1 MSQLS
6 AKITADVS
14 GYRKSIQDAKN
25 VLKGFTKAESET
37 AETLKKVYDVTND
50 QVNAYKKVAD
60 SMLKATDGTKTIKQ
74 ASNQLKNDI
83 EKLKIQWANLSET
96 ARNSKFGQSMAN
108 SIRTAEAQLK
118 SMQST
123 MPAATKSWTEIGS
136 KLNIAGVNVGD
147 LVGKIKTLNPAM
159 VGVAGAAKIMT
170 DAFMSSETAMDG
182 VRRTMSGLQN
192 TYDTFIRQVRDGSL
206 DISNIFESFRLG
218 KEKYDAEDA
227 LGSLIANNKAVYEEI
242 KATVAEARETV
253 AEGGKVNTDDIRES
267 VTKMYADIKAA
278 TEETIETSIKSMAG
292 GDSNKESLIRRMIF
306 SDDPNA
312 ELAKMQSEMKAVDK
326 LMQDWASRHSQYVQS
341 MTPGMPGFVK
351 WDSNANLKT
360 YKEME
365 QRLKAIRSV
374 INDETAIQTDIIE
387 KQSQLNALKRDEK
400 AQMTIIANLDRR
412 SLSNAN
418 KEIKNQEKTK
428 KAKSV
433 ELDEKWLNDDV
444 YEELPAYIAK
454 QNEEF
459 SKLTRTYTF
468 GVDEIISANLAA
480 HASTVEFLS
489 TWDKGKLADGM
500 LNSIGSINSSLSS
513 VYDTMKGIGDLDNP
527 FKVFDA
533 LINTATNVKNVVDT
547 MQSLGT
553 MMRTIG
559 AINKAETANAIAM
572 DQAKIASNQAETAS
586 SVGAASAETMA
597 AHASIPFA
605 GIAIATAAIGAMIAV
620 LASTKNKVP
629 KFANGGI
636 ISGPTLGLMGE
647 YSGAANNPEVV
658 APLDKLR
665 NLIGDNGTSNAN
677 VRFEIEGRT
686 LVGILG
692 KENRLNSR
700 R

>member
-6 AKITADVS
+6 AKITADIS

-50 QVNAYKKVAD
+50 QVNAYKKVTD

-83 EKLKIQWANLSET
+83 EKLKIQWANLSEA

-123 MPAATKSWTEIGS
+123 MGATQAVTTSASSSLSSIVS
-136 KLNIAGVNVGD
+136 I
-147 LVGKIKTLNPAM
+147 VGKFAPAIAVGTTALNTLKDVFFA
-159 VGVAGAAKIMT
+159 
-170 DAFMSSETAMDG
+170 SE
-182 VRRTMSGLQN
+182 
-192 TYDTFIRQVRDGSL
+192 
-206 DISNIFESFRLG
+206 SNIDEWGRTVEGAKGAYNVFLDALNSGSWSGFFDRIGRANKEMRDLYDLYDKAGSTDQNNKAAIALQESVVERLRLEMAQG
-218 KEKYDAEDA
+218 KDVKKQLDEADARLRKLKMEGVSARKEAGYQGVVTA
-227 LGSLIANNKAVYEEI
+227 LGSGGADESVRKKVADEFLKIGESYRAMAERYVAQMEQVVKQGRTAEVATNQYGGTKTVKIEDDVRLVDTLGEDKKQLYLAYKALVSKESNQVLTDGMNAYTQALRDEAAIDKSSRKIAN
-242 KATVAEARETV
+242 ATVK
-253 AEGGKVNTDDIRES
+253 GGNS
-267 VTKMYADIKAA
+267 A
-278 TEETIETSIKSMAG
+278 
-292 GDSNKESLIRRMIF
+292 
-306 SDDPNA
+306 
-312 ELAKMQSEMKAVDK
+312 
-326 LMQDWASRHSQYVQS
+326 
-341 MTPGMPGFVK
+341 
-351 WDSNANLKT
+351 
-360 YKEME
+360 
-365 QRLKAIRSV
+365 
-374 INDETAIQTDIIE
+374 
-387 KQSQLNALKRDEK
+387 
-400 AQMTIIANLDRR
+400 
-412 SLSNAN
+412 
-418 KEIKNQEKTK
+418 

-444 YEELPAYIAK
+444 YEELPAYISK

-489 TWDKGKLADGM
+489 TWDKGELADGM
-500 LNSIGSINSSLSS
+500 LNSLGSINSSLSS

-547 MQSLGT
+547 MQNLGT
-553 MMRTIG
+553 MMKTIG

-629 KFANGGI
+629 KFANGAVL
-636 ISGPTLGLMGE
+636 SGPTFGLMGE
-647 YSGAANNPEVV
+647 YAGAANNPEVV
-658 APLDKLR
+658 APLSKLKGMLKDESPLSGE
-665 NLIGDNGTSNAN
+665 LILRA
-677 VRFEIEGRT
+677 RGRD
-686 LVGILG
+686 LVAVLG

>member
-6 AKITADVS
+6 AKITADIS

-50 QVNAYKKVAD
+50 QVNAYKKVTD

-83 EKLKIQWANLSET
+83 EKLKIQWANLSEA

-123 MPAATKSWTEIGS
+123 MGATQAVTTSASSSLSSIVS
-136 KLNIAGVNVGD
+136 I
-147 LVGKIKTLNPAM
+147 VGKFAPAIAVGTTALNTLKDVFFA
-159 VGVAGAAKIMT
+159 
-170 DAFMSSETAMDG
+170 SE
-182 VRRTMSGLQN
+182 
-192 TYDTFIRQVRDGSL
+192 
-206 DISNIFESFRLG
+206 SNIDEWGRTVEGAKGAYNVFLDALNSGSWSGFFDRIGRANKEMRDLYDLYDKAGSTDQNNKAAIALQESVVERLRLEMAQG
-218 KEKYDAEDA
+218 KDVKKQLDEADARLRKLKMEGVSARKEAGYQGVVTA
-227 LGSLIANNKAVYEEI
+227 LGSGGADESVRKKVADEFLKIGESYRAMAERYVAQMEQVVKQGRTAEVATNQYGGTKTVKIEDDVRLVDTLGEDKKQLYLAYKALVSKESNQVLTDGMNAYTQALRDEAAIDKSSRKIAN
-242 KATVAEARETV
+242 ATVK
-253 AEGGKVNTDDIRES
+253 GGNS
-267 VTKMYADIKAA
+267 A
-278 TEETIETSIKSMAG
+278 
-292 GDSNKESLIRRMIF
+292 
-306 SDDPNA
+306 
-312 ELAKMQSEMKAVDK
+312 
-326 LMQDWASRHSQYVQS
+326 
-341 MTPGMPGFVK
+341 
-351 WDSNANLKT
+351 
-360 YKEME
+360 
-365 QRLKAIRSV
+365 
-374 INDETAIQTDIIE
+374 
-387 KQSQLNALKRDEK
+387 
-400 AQMTIIANLDRR
+400 
-412 SLSNAN
+412 
-418 KEIKNQEKTK
+418 

-489 TWDKGKLADGM
+489 TWDKGELADGM
-500 LNSIGSINSSLSS
+500 LNSLGSINSSLSS

-547 MQSLGT
+547 MQNLGT
-553 MMRTIG
+553 MMKTIG

-665 NLIGDNGTSNAN
+665 TLIGDNDTSYN
-677 VRFEIEGRT
+677 VRFEIEARK
-686 LVGILG
+686 LVGVLE